1 MSELINLFFSGENLF
16 TGSVVAIVTFLFTL
30 NINKN
35 KAITDTFK
43 KEGIT
48 VQERLLDFW
57 SNVFILGFEESLN
70 NFKVKAKLDKKLSEL
85 DVFNYIKSESIRY
98 SSKNTVKMMATYQQY
113 VYKNSSL
120 ENNAITKKKDTMEL
134 IVLVLRVVKSMKYD
148 FTGEKISVMDLIKIH
163 IKNLNWRK
171 YLLIHFYLV
180 FYYIYDKIP
189 LLLFITIIVKLFELI
204 Y

>member
-1 MSELINLFFSGENLF
+1 MSELINLFFSSDNLF

-57 SNVFILGFEESLN
+57 SGVLIFGTKQSFENYRSKANLN
-70 NFKVKAKLDKKLSEL
+70 KKLSQSEI
-85 DVFNYIKSESIRY
+85 FEYIQSETVRY
-98 SSKNTVKMMATYQQY
+98 SSKNTLRALATYQQY
-113 VYKNSSL
+113 VYKDKS
-120 ENNAITKKKDTMEL
+120 EKIIDYEL
-134 IVLVLRVVKSMKYD
+134 IVLALRVAKSMKYD
-148 FTGEKISVMDLIKIH
+148 FTGEKTSVLDLMEIKIKDMKL
-163 IKNLNWRK
+163 IG
-171 YLLIHFYLV
+171 YLMTYFYLV

-189 LLLFITIIVKLFELI
+189 LLLFITLIVKLFEI
-204 Y
+204 MY

>member
-1 MSELINLFFSGENLF
+1 MSELINLFFSGDNLF

-43 KEGIT
+43 KEGII

-57 SNVFILGFEESLN
+57 SNVFILGFEESLD

-113 VYKNSSL
+113 IYKNSSL
-120 ENNAITKKKDTMEL
+120 EKNDITKKKDTMEL
-134 IVLVLRVVKSMKYD
+134 IVLALRVVKSMKYD
-148 FTGEKISVMDLIKIH
+148 FTGEKISVMDFIKIH

-171 YLLIHFYLV
+171 YLLIYFYLV

-189 LLLFITIIVKLFELI
+189 LLLLITIIVKLFELV